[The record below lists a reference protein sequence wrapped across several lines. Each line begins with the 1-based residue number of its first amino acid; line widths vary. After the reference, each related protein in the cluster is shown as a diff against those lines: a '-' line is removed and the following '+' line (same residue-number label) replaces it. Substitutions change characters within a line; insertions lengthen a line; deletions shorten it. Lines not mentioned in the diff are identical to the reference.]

1 MEKKEYLKPNAEYI
15 VFYSEEEITAVMPSV
30 DSFASEDPEL
40 DLGLS
45 GGSGP
50 EVDDLPEGWD

>member
-1 MEKKEYLKPNAEYI
+1 M
-15 VFYSEEEITAVMPSV
+15 MPSV
-30 DSFASEDPEL
+30 DSFASEDPEI